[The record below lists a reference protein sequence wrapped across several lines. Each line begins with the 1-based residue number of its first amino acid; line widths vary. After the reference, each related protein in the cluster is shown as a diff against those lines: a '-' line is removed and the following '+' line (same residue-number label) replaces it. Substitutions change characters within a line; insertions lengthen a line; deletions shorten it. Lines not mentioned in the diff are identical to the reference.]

1 VARIA
6 HVTLVDDIDGSP
18 ASETVFFALGG
29 RHYDIDLSAENA
41 AKLRAGLASFVA
53 AARRDTG
60 SRRPRP
66 PRAGDS
72 PPPLTDLTQTAAIR
86 AWARQ
91 HGHKIGTRGR
101 IPSAV
106 RRAYRDEAG

>member
-1 VARIA
+1 MARIA
-6 HVTLVDDIDGSP
+6 HVTLVDDIDGSH
-18 ASETVFFALGG
+18 ACETVFFALDG

-66 PRAGDS
+66 TRAGDS
-72 PPPLTDLTQTAAIR
+72 PPPLTDRTQTAAIR

-91 HGHKIGTRGR
+91 HGHKIAGRGR

-106 RRAYRDEAG
+106 RQAYRDEAG

>member
-18 ASETVFFALGG
+18 ASETVFFSLGG

-53 AARRDTG
+53 AARRDTAA
-60 SRRPRP
+60 SSEVVYEF
-66 PRAGDS
+66 RAGE
-72 PPPLTDLTQTAAIR
+72 R
-86 AWARQ
+86 
-91 HGHKIGTRGR
+91 RG
-101 IPSAV
+101 V
-106 RRAYRDEAG
+106 VT